1 MFKPFEQPAKQ
12 HTTAHSNDDWQ
23 SWDMEPLS
31 NSTKSSKSEQATAA
45 EQAQFERHS
54 ELQKL
59 REEARQEAYHE
70 GLQQGQKEG
79 YQAGLEQGLKEGR
92 EQGLTEYTAQTKS
105 ALAPLGLLIKETDT
119 ALQNIETH
127 MAESMLQLALTV
139 GRQLAGEALAANPE
153 QVLELIRAILHED
166 PMLNDK
172 PVLLLHPDDLKLAQQ
187 HLEQELAAIGWK
199 LRADDRLERGG
210 CRLVSADGEL
220 DATIETRWQR
230 IIHQLRGR
238 HG

>member
-1 MFKPFEQPAKQ
+1 M
-12 HTTAHSNDDWQ
+12 
-23 SWDMEPLS
+23 
-31 NSTKSSKSEQATAA
+31 
-45 EQAQFERHS
+45 
-54 ELQKL
+54 
-59 REEARQEAYHE
+59 
-70 GLQQGQKEG
+70 QQGQTEG
-79 YQAGLEQGLKEGR
+79 YQTGLEQGLKEGR
-92 EQGLTEYTAQTKS
+92 EQGLAQYTTKTID
-105 ALAPLGLLIKETDT
+105 AIAPLGLLIKEADT
-119 ALQNIETH
+119 ALQGVETH

-172 PVLLLHPDDLKLAQQ
+172 PVLLLHPSDLKLAQQ
-187 HLEQELAAIGWK
+187 HLERELAAIGWK